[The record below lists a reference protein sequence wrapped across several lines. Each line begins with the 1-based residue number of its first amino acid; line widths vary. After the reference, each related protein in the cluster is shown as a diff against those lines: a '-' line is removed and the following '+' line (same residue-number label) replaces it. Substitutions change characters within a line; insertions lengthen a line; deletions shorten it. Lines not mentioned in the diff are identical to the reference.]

1 LFDSCSFLCIFGDF
15 IILLQL
21 DELDMYFSS
30 DDSLSDGD
38 DVDNSG
44 DETRPNG
51 ASKRKLTKEERLALL
66 LEDDKSDEEQT
77 GEQDMEITFNIELED
92 LSKRILERK
101 NNGEKTVWEKHQE
114 KMKDKR
120 KARKK
125 GLKESDDDY
134 SSEDE

>member
-1 LFDSCSFLCIFGDF
+1 
-15 IILLQL
+15 
-21 DELDMYFSS
+21 MYFSS

-66 LEDDKSDEEQT
+66 LEDDESDEEQT

-125 GLKESDDDY
+125 GLKESNDDY